1 MDLLVKL
8 PSMEDAALTVL
19 HGNAERLEQTG
30 TSAQRTAAAALIPAI
45 EAELA
50 ARRTAKLNQAREA
63 AAARRNSKPAVSKR
77 RTSRKAP

>member
-1 MDLLVKL
+1 MDLLAKL

-19 HGNAERLEQTG
+19 HGTAERLEQSG
-30 TSAQRTAAAALIPAI
+30 TSAQKTAAAALIPAI

-63 AAARRNSKPAVSKR
+63 AAARRNSKPATSKR